1 LEAAPV
7 LAKPIE
13 IEASDLS
20 YVRGDRVIM
29 DGLSCTFPRGRI
41 SVLAGPSGSG
51 KTTLLRMIACLIQP
65 DTGVLRIDG
74 GTDLATMDGAAVRAF
89 RRRVGMLFQ
98 GGALLDSMNIFDNVA
113 LPLRE
118 HSELSEAEIR
128 DEVHGVFESVGLEA
142 VDALLPGQLSGG
154 MVKRAG
160 LARALIEKPD
170 LLLCDEPFSGLDPP
184 TVRRI
189 EELLEELNERVGA
202 TMLITSHHTHSTQ
215 RVADHLVLLLEG
227 RAVSGPVE
235 SLMANDPRVADF
247 FAEPEPRA
255 RHRRAP

>member
-1 LEAAPV
+1 LEAAQV
-7 LAKPIE
+7 LAEPIE
-13 IEASDLS
+13 IEASDLR

-29 DGLSCTFPRGRI
+29 DGLSCVFPRGRI

-65 DTGVLRIDG
+65 DRGALRIDG
-74 GTDLATMDGAAVRAF
+74 DTDLATMDGAGVRAF

-98 GGALLDSMNIFDNVA
+98 GGALLDSMSIFDNVA

-118 HSELSEAEIR
+118 HSELSEAQIR
-128 DEVHGVFESVGLEA
+128 EEVHGVFEAVGLEA

-189 EELLEELNERVGA
+189 EELLQDLNERVGA
-202 TMLITSHHTHSTQ
+202 TMLITSHHTQSTH
-215 RVADHLVLLLEG
+215 RIADHLVLLLEG
-227 RAVSGPVE
+227 RAVSGPME
-235 SLMANDPRVADF
+235 TLMANDARVVEF
-247 FAEPEPRA
+247 FAEPAPR
-255 RHRRAP
+255 RRKS

>member
-1 LEAAPV
+1 LEAAPAP
-7 LAKPIE
+7 AKPIE
-13 IEASDLS
+13 IEARDLS

-29 DGLSCTFPRGRI
+29 EALSCVFPRGRI

-65 DTGVLRIDG
+65 DRGELRIDG
-74 GTDLATMDGAAVRAF
+74 GADLVSMDETGVRRF

-98 GGALLDSMNIFDNVA
+98 GGALLDAMTIFDNVA

-118 HSELSEAEIR
+118 HSELPEAQIR
-128 DEVHGVFESVGLEA
+128 DEVHGVFEAVGLE
-142 VDALLPGQLSGG
+142 DIDDLLPGELSGG

-189 EELLEELNERVGA
+189 EELLQDLNERVGA
-202 TMLITSHHTHSTQ
+202 TMLITSHHTEST
-215 RVADHLVLLLEG
+215 RRIADHLVLLQG
-227 RAVSGPVE
+227 GTAVSGPAHE
-235 SLMANDPRVADF
+235 LMASDARVAEF
-247 FAEPEPRA
+247 FAEPAAHEPRS
-255 RHRRAP
+255 AP